1 MSTIPGRGRS
11 GRRGCVNVER
21 VCFLGRVR
29 PERLAEYRARH
40 EQVWPDMLAA
50 LREAGWGNYSLFL
63 TGDGLLV
70 GYLETQD
77 YQAALDRMA
86 ATEVNA
92 RWQRDMAPYFTE
104 LDGLPPDQGFKRVDE
119 IFHVD

>member
-1 MSTIPGRGRS
+1 
-11 GRRGCVNVER
+11 VER

-29 PERLAEYRARH
+29 PERLAEYRTRH

-50 LREAGWGNYSLFL
+50 LRPAGP
-63 TGDGLLV
+63 D
-70 GYLETQD
+70 
-77 YQAALDRMA
+77 
-86 ATEVNA
+86 A

>member
-1 MSTIPGRGRS
+1 
-11 GRRGCVNVER
+11 VER

-40 EQVWPDMLAA
+40 ERVWPDMLAA
-50 LREAGWGNYSLFL
+50 LHEAGWGNYSLFL
-63 TGDGLLV
+63 T
-70 GYLETQD
+70 
-77 YQAALDRMA
+77 

-104 LDGLPPDQGFKRVDE
+104 LDGLPPDQGFKRVGE

>member
-1 MSTIPGRGRS
+1 MSTVSGVARS

-21 VCFLGRVR
+21 VCFLGRVK
-29 PERLAEYRARH
+29 PDRLAEYRTRH

-50 LREAGWGNYSLFL
+50 LREAGWKNYSLFL
-63 TGDGLLV
+63 TGHGLLV

-77 YQAALDRMA
+77 YQAALDHMA

>member
-1 MSTIPGRGRS
+1 M
-11 GRRGCVNVER
+11 ER

-29 PERLAEYRARH
+29 AERLAEYRARH
-40 EQVWPDMLAA
+40 ERVWPDMLAA
-50 LREAGWGNYSLFL
+50 
-63 TGDGLLV
+63 
-70 GYLETQD
+70 
-77 YQAALDRMA
+77 
-86 ATEVNA
+86 TEVNN

>member
-1 MSTIPGRGRS
+1 
-11 GRRGCVNVER
+11 VER
-21 VCFLGRVR
+21 VCFLGRVKA
-29 PERLAEYRARH
+29 ERLAEYRARH
-40 EQVWPDMLAA
+40 ERVWPDMLAA
-50 LREAGWGNYSLFL
+50 LQEAGWGNYSLFL
-63 TGDGLLV
+63 TEDGLLV

-86 ATEVNA
+86 STEVNA

-104 LDGLPPDQGFKRVDE
+104 LDGLPPDRGFKRAGE

>member
-1 MSTIPGRGRS
+1 M
-11 GRRGCVNVER
+11 ER

-40 EQVWPDMLAA
+40 DRVWPDMLAA
-50 LREAGWGNYSLFL
+50 LQE
-63 TGDGLLV
+63 
-70 GYLETQD
+70 
-77 YQAALDRMA
+77 
-86 ATEVNA
+86 A

-104 LDGLPPDQGFKRVDE
+104 VDGLPPDQGFKRVGE

>member
-1 MSTIPGRGRS
+1 M
-11 GRRGCVNVER
+11 ER

-40 EQVWPDMLAA
+40 ERVWPDML
-50 LREAGWGNYSLFL
+50 
-63 TGDGLLV
+63 
-70 GYLETQD
+70 
-77 YQAALDRMA
+77 AALDRMA

-104 LDGLPPDQGFKRVDE
+104 LDGLPSDQGFKRVGE

>member
-1 MSTIPGRGRS
+1 MSTIPERGRS

-21 VCFLGRVR
+21 VGFLGRVK

-50 LREAGWGNYSLFL
+50 L
-63 TGDGLLV
+63 
-70 GYLETQD
+70 
-77 YQAALDRMA
+77 DRIA

>member
-1 MSTIPGRGRS
+1 M
-11 GRRGCVNVER
+11 VR

-29 PERLAEYRARH
+29 PERLVEYRARH
-40 EQVWPDMLAA
+40 ERIWPDMLAA

-63 TGDGLLV
+63 TEDGLLV
-70 GYLETQD
+70 GYLETRD

>member
-1 MSTIPGRGRS
+1 
-11 GRRGCVNVER
+11 VNVER
-21 VCFLGRVR
+21 VCFLGRVK
-29 PERLAEYRARH
+29 PERLAE
-40 EQVWPDMLAA
+40 
-50 LREAGWGNYSLFL
+50 
-63 TGDGLLV
+63 
-70 GYLETQD
+70 

-92 RWQRDMAPYFTE
+92 RWQWDMAPYFTE

>member
-1 MSTIPGRGRS
+1 M
-11 GRRGCVNVER
+11 ER

-40 EQVWPDMLAA
+40 QQVWPDMLA
-50 LREAGWGNYSLFL
+50 
-63 TGDGLLV
+63 
-70 GYLETQD
+70 GYLETRD
-77 YQAALDRMA
+77 YRAALDRMA